1 MGPVVPYK
9 RRSAKFFQ
17 IHGPAAIEHSNL
29 DWGNVAKFAEHL
41 AMEDNVVRTCRENL
55 VVWEAYLN
63 AIAAAGDDEDIKSKN
78 LKQFSLDKN

>member
-1 MGPVVPYK
+1 M
-9 RRSAKFFQ
+9 AK
-17 IHGPAAIEHSNL
+17 H
-29 DWGNVAKFAEHL
+29 AEHL
-41 AMEDNVVRTCRENL
+41 GMEDNVVRTCRENL